1 VEASTMVL
9 AELKQKERA
18 RIIDFSEVNELVQR
32 RLIQLGMKEEAE
44 ICVQRKLP
52 FGGPFM
58 FESGG
63 QCLGI
68 RLEEAKKIRIEKL

>member
-1 VEASTMVL
+1 M
-9 AELKQKERA
+9 
-18 RIIDFSEVNELVQR
+18 NELVQR

>member
-1 VEASTMVL
+1 MVL

-18 RIIDFSEVNELVQR
+18 RIIDFSDVNELVQR
-32 RLIQLGMKEEAE
+32 RLIQLGMKEDDE
-44 ICVQRKLP
+44 ICVKRKLP
-52 FGGPFM
+52 FGGPVR

-68 RLEEAKKIRIEKL
+68 RLGEAKKIRIEKL

>member
-1 VEASTMVL
+1 MVL

-44 ICVQRKLP
+44 IYVQRKLP

>member
-1 VEASTMVL
+1 M
-9 AELKQKERA
+9 
-18 RIIDFSEVNELVQR
+18 NELVQR

-68 RLEEAKKIRIEKL
+68 RLEEAKRSGLKNYEQPADCPFRKSEYGEDVIV

>member
-1 VEASTMVL
+1 MVL

-18 RIIDFSEVNELVQR
+18 RIIDFSDVNELVQR
-32 RLIQLGMKEEAE
+32 RLIQLGMKEDDE
-44 ICVQRKLP
+44 ICVKRKLP
-52 FGGPFM
+52 FGSPFM

-68 RLEEAKKIRIEKL
+68 RLGEAKKIRIEKL